1 MAEKDKPKVKEK
13 KDESEKSSHK
23 AEHNAEHSAEH
34 KSEHKAEHKAEHS
47 AEHKAEHSS
56 TEQHKAEHPVHKPEH
71 EHAAENVEPKAP
83 KLRLKDEKAELPV
96 VKRRVKK
103 RASSEASPSW
113 VEYKPKEISEVV
125 VTLSNQGRSSSEIGM
140 ILRDQYGIPNIR
152 SLAGKSIEDILSEN
166 NILPQIPEDLMSL
179 IKKSVKLKSHLD
191 KNKKDF
197 SGKHGYMLT
206 VSKIRKLVK
215 YYLAKKRL
223 PQGWRFS
230 EETAALLVK

>member
-1 MAEKDKPKVKEK
+1 MAVKEKPKVKEK
-13 KDESEKSSHK
+13 KDESEKVSHK
-23 AEHNAEHSAEH
+23 TEHN
-34 KSEHKAEHKAEHS
+34 AEHS
-47 AEHKAEHSS
+47 AEHKAEHSAHKS
-56 TEQHKAEHPVHKPEH
+56 ELELKPEHSVHKTEHEHKPEH
-71 EHAAENVEPKAP
+71 VESKEPKV
-83 KLRLKDEKAELPV
+83 RLKDEKVELPP

-103 RASSEASPSW
+103 RTPAEASPSW

-125 VTLSNQGRSSSEIGM
+125 VTLSNQGHSSSEIGM

-179 IKKSVKLKSHLD
+179 VRKSVKLKSHLD

-206 VSKIRKLVK
+206 VSKIRRLVK
-215 YYLAKKRL
+215 YYHIKKRL

>member
-1 MAEKDKPKVKEK
+1 MAEKDKPKAKEK
-13 KDESEKSSHK
+13 KDESEKASHK
-23 AEHNAEHSAEH
+23 AEH
-34 KSEHKAEHKAEHS
+34 KVEHS
-47 AEHKAEHSS
+47 AEHKAEHLVG
-56 TEQHKAEHPVHKPEH
+56 HKAEHSVRKAEHEIKPEH
-71 EHAAENVEPKAP
+71 EHKSEHSEAKEAKV
-83 KLRLKDEKAELPV
+83 RLKDEKIELPP
-96 VKRRVKK
+96 VKRRIKK
-103 RASSEASPSW
+103 RTPSEASPSW

-125 VTLSNQGRSSSEIGM
+125 VTLSNQGHSSSEIGM

-179 IKKSVKLKSHLD
+179 VRKSVKLKSHLD
-191 KNKKDF
+191 RNKKDF

-206 VSKIRKLVK
+206 VSKIRRLVK
-215 YYLAKKRL
+215 YYHIKKRL